1 MSKNSRSSLS
11 DRTYETLKQRIIE
24 RQIKPGVKLDLPA
37 LEAEFHIS
45 RMPILDALRRLEH
58 EGLVLVRNRVGTFVA
73 PLSASL
79 YEEIFEMRIMIEQWM
94 TPKIILHISNHDVAQ
109 LRALL
114 DSTRQILDN
123 VTEQDF
129 DYRSFMHCDE
139 AFHLSLIRLCRN
151 AHIIRSYTAMNVHIQ
166 TARAYSLRALARSRE
181 GQAEHEAILE
191 AFAARNV
198 EQARLA
204 QLHHAER
211 SRQGILALLQTHG
224 EL

>member
-37 LEAEFHIS
+37 LEEELHIS
-45 RMPILDALRRLEH
+45 RMPILAALTRLEH

-73 PLSASL
+73 PLRASL

-94 TPKIILHISNHDVAQ
+94 TPKIVLHISNHDVVQ

-114 DSTRQILDN
+114 DSTGQMLDN
-123 VTEQDF
+123 VTEQTF
-129 DYRSFMHCDE
+129 DYHSFICCDE
-139 AFHLSLIRLCRN
+139 EFHLSLIRLSRN
-151 AHIIRSYTAMNVHIQ
+151 SHIIRSYAAMNVHIQ

-181 GQAEHEAILE
+181 GQAEHEAILA

-198 EQARLA
+198 EEARLA

-211 SRQGILALLQTHG
+211 SRQGILTLLQTHG

>member
-1 MSKNSRSSLS
+1 MSKNGRSNLS
-11 DRTYETLKQRIIE
+11 DRTYETLKRRIIE

-37 LEAEFHIS
+37 LEEEFQVS
-45 RMPILDALRRLEH
+45 RMPILDALTRLEH

-73 PLSASL
+73 PLSANL
-79 YEEIFEMRIMIEQWM
+79 YEDIFEMRIMIEQWI

-114 DSTRQILDN
+114 DSTGQMLDN

-129 DYRSFMHCDE
+129 DYRSFMRCDE
-139 AFHLSLIRLCRN
+139 EFHLNLIRLSRN
-151 AHIIRSYTAMNVHIQ
+151 AHIIQSYATMNVHIQ

-198 EQARLA
+198 EQARLT

-211 SRQGILALLQTHG
+211 SRQGILTLLQTHG